1 VFNSI
6 DVKMWLNVSLY
17 VKCEFETYRF
27 FEVLNVGDDYDVD
40 SFGDFVMTLVEY
52 DL

>member
-1 VFNSI
+1 MNL
-6 DVKMWLNVSLY
+6 KL
-17 VKCEFETYRF
+17 YRF
-27 FEVLNVGDDYDVD
+27 FEVLNVVDDYDVD